1 LAIERPGAQ
10 SNSLGNAIVTKTLM
24 RELSKMHSLAIV
36 PVYREPEKAG
46 AVLKRFEPGF
56 VDEVCL
62 VVDSPDEGMETE
74 IRRAS
79 KEVQLPVSV
88 IINPERKGIGY
99 AIRQGYHYALEKEF
113 DLIIVMAGN
122 GKDDP
127 KEIPRLTTPILK
139 EGYDYVQGS
148 RFLPGGRRE
157 RNPLARRI
165 FTRLF
170 PYFWTMLS
178 GVRCTDVTN
187 GFRAY
192 KATVLTD
199 PRIDLSQS
207 WLDGYEL
214 EYYLHYK
221 ALTLGYRFTE
231 RPVSK
236 NYPPRKKG
244 GRYTHISPLRDW
256 WQIVGPLLL
265 LKTGARQ

>member
-1 LAIERPGAQ
+1 M
-10 SNSLGNAIVTKTLM
+10 KTLVV
-24 RELSKMHSLAIV
+24 I
-36 PVYREPEKAG
+36 PVYREARKVG
-46 AVLKRFEPGF
+46 NVISRFEPGS

-62 VVDSPDEGMETE
+62 VVDKPDDRILEE
-74 IRRAS
+74 IQNA
-79 KEVQLPVSV
+79 VQDVRVSV
-88 IINPERKGIGY
+88 TILQNQERKGIGH
-99 AIRQGYHYALEKEF
+99 AIRQGYRYALRNGFK
-113 DLIIVMAGN
+113 LIVVMAGN

-127 KEIPRLTTPILK
+127 REIPRVVEPILN

-157 RNPLARRI
+157 RNPFLRGI

-170 PYFWTMLS
+170 PFFWTWVV
-178 GVRCTDVTN
+178 GIRCTDVTN

-192 KATVLTD
+192 RASILQD
-199 PRIDLSQS
+199 PRIDVWQD

-236 NYPPRKKG
+236 IYPRERRG
-244 GRYTHISPLRDW
+244 SYTKISPLRDW
-256 WQIVGPLLL
+256 WQIVGPLVLL
-265 LKTGARQ
+265 RLGARK